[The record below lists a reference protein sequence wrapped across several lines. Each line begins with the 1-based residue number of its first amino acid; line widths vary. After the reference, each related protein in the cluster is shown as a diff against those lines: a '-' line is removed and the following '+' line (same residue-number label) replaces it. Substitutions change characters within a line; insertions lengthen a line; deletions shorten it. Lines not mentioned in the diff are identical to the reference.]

1 MFTSCKVVGVT
12 ASAVIRVILLR
23 PRKVRLLT
31 YFFNLEDFINALT
44 HIYLLSLA
52 RNQPHPSLFLLF
64 FVHLRGRGLVLF
76 SLPGCFAR
84 SCRAIFRPNDRAEKI
99 KGTLLVVLFDVRYGL
114 GWQYRLSQALPGNRL
129 VEMLQITRILDGGYE
144 GRW

>member
-23 PRKVRLLT
+23 ARKVRLLT

-76 SLPGCFAR
+76 SLPDPVELFSDPMTGPKR
-84 SCRAIFRPNDRAEKI
+84 SKAPF
-99 KGTLLVVLFDVRYGL
+99 
-114 GWQYRLSQALPGNRL
+114 
-129 VEMLQITRILDGGYE
+129 
-144 GRW
+144 